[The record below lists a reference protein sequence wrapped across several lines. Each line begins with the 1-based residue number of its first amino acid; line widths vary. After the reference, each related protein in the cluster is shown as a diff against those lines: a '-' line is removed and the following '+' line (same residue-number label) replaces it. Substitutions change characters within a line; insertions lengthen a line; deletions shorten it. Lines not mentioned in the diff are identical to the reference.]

1 MEKSETSKNKY
12 WYSPLP
18 KTGSVDKDGKSIEK
32 QPNFNKKFTY
42 EEIKALGCNYVR
54 RVNPGFV
61 FFDFDK
67 PELAAIMDKIVK
79 DQGLKCKRLTTTRG
93 AHFMFKTEHGKISDG
108 SGPNWLGIDCDL
120 KGVGTDQPRK
130 INCQV
135 IRLHDEDRPEEY
147 IGFDKMRAEDGSLDV
162 TDDDLDY
169 APFYLYHTPK
179 AARETVDQ
187 ALGMAS
193 GDGGG
198 RNNWFHHE
206 YAKFCKMA
214 KFTWEQ
220 YHQASVLINRF
231 VFGEALS
238 DDELTTATRQEEYDD
253 LKVGSKEEKPLI
265 LMQAEDVIETWNCKM
280 YNGEILFFNDELG
293 HYDSYVEVLRRYLQ
307 RKYSDNNITTQ
318 KIDEIM
324 KQVVIIL
331 NTEREYQ
338 VMRSE
343 EYVVCKDRL
352 VSTLRDETREMTRS
366 IVTDIVYPFSFMTP
380 SEIEAYEK
388 KGQELVNKA
397 KLDKLSG
404 RFKEEKAP
412 KRDENGKVIG
422 PEGTTYKFIKEI
434 SCFDSKVETV
444 ILEALGCMLA
454 PVKKLPK
461 IFIFY
466 GSGANGKSK
475 LLDLMRE
482 IMGPLMTSAN
492 ILNINDNFALQN
504 VYKGIANVT
513 DDVGITTLRET
524 GLFKSLIDGTDIE
537 VNIKHKD
544 PILWKPNSQF
554 VMCCNEIPR
563 IADSTKG
570 MIRRLSFVPFE
581 MQLTKDDMDVF
592 LLDKMRNEPGNN
604 GLRYLM
610 SKAIMAYRA
619 AIARGDLTEL
629 DRQKELE
636 EDFLEENK
644 DRISQ
649 FLEYMIEENGGD
661 LDAGICDKNLGWLNQ
676 VFAQEL
682 YTDYVQWCQRNF
694 DSKIE
699 TQKTFST
706 RFKKKLP
713 SNWTTIVKKF
723 EGKSYKVYV
732 NKLQYG
738 EFKLENKTTQ
748 I

>member
-1 MEKSETSKNKY
+1 MGKSETSKNKY

-18 KTGSVDKDGKSIEK
+18 KTGSIDKDGKSIEK

-42 EEIKALGCNYVR
+42 EEIKELGCNYVR

-93 AHFMFKTEHGKISDG
+93 AHFMFKTERGKISDG

-120 KGVGTDQPRK
+120 KGVGSDQPRK

-135 IRLHDEDRPEEY
+135 IRLHDKDRPEEY
-147 IGFDKMRAEDGSLDV
+147 IGFDKMRAEDGSLDI

-169 APFYLYHTPK
+169 APFYLYHVPK
-179 AARETVDQ
+179 AAKEIVGQ
-187 ALGMAS
+187 ALGMTS

-206 YAKFCKMA
+206 YAKFCKIA

-220 YHQASVLINRF
+220 YYQASVLINRF
-231 VFGEALS
+231 VLGESLS

-253 LKVGSKEEKPLI
+253 LQVGNKEEKPLI
-265 LMQAEDVIETWNCKM
+265 LKQAEDVIETWSCKM
-280 YNGEILFFNDELG
+280 YNGEILFFNEELG
-293 HYDSYVEVLRRYLQ
+293 HYDNYVEILRRYLQ
-307 RKYSDNNITTQ
+307 RKYFDNNITTQ

-324 KQVVIIL
+324 KQVVIVL

-338 VMRSE
+338 VKRSE
-343 EYVVCKDRL
+343 EYIVCKDRL

-366 IVTDIVYPFSFMTP
+366 IVTDIVYPYSFMTP
-380 SEIEAYEK
+380 SEIKAYEEI
-388 KGQELVNKA
+388 GQQLVNKA
-397 KLDKLSG
+397 KLDKVNG
-404 RFKEEKAP
+404 KWKEEKIP
-412 KRDENGKVIG
+412 KRDEEGKVIG
-422 PEGTTYKFIKEI
+422 PEGTTYKFLKEI
-434 SCFDSKVETV
+434 SCFDDKVETV

-482 IMGPLMTSAN
+482 IMGHLMTSAN

-581 MQLTKDDMDVF
+581 MSLTKEEMDVF

-610 SKAIMAYRA
+610 SKAIIAYRA
-619 AIARGDLTEL
+619 AIARGSLTEL
-629 DRQKELE
+629 DKQRELE

-661 LDAGICDKNLGWLNQ
+661 LDAGVCDKNLEWLNQ
-676 VFAQEL
+676 VFTQEL

-694 DSKIE
+694 DSQIE
-699 TQKTFST
+699 TAKAFNT

-713 SNWTTIVKKF
+713 SNWTLIQKKF
-723 EGKSYKVYV
+723 EGRNQRIYV

-738 EFKLENKTTQ
+738 DFKLSKETTQ
-748 I
+748 L

>member
-1 MEKSETSKNKY
+1 MEKSETSKNNY

-42 EEIKALGCNYVR
+42 EEIKELGCNYVR

-93 AHFMFKTEHGKISDG
+93 AHFMFKTERGKISDG
-108 SGPNWLGIDCDL
+108 SGPNWLGVDCDL
-120 KGVGTDQPRK
+120 KGVGSDQPRK

-135 IRLHDEDRPEEY
+135 MRLHDKDRPEEY
-147 IGFDKMRAEDGSLDV
+147 IGFDKMRAEDGSLDI

-169 APFYLYHTPK
+169 APFYLYHVPK
-179 AARETVDQ
+179 AAKEIVGQ
-187 ALGMAS
+187 ALGMTS

-206 YAKFCKMA
+206 YAKFCKIA

-220 YHQASVLINRF
+220 YYQASVLINRF
-231 VFGEALS
+231 VLGESLS

-253 LKVGSKEEKPLI
+253 LQVGNKEEKPLI
-265 LMQAEDVIETWNCKM
+265 LKQAEDVIETWSCKM
-280 YNGEILFFNDELG
+280 YNGEILFFNEDLG
-293 HYDSYVEVLRRYLQ
+293 HYDNYVEILRRYLQ
-307 RKYSDNNITTQ
+307 RKYFDNNITTQ

-324 KQVVIIL
+324 KQVVIVL

-338 VMRSE
+338 VKRSE
-343 EYVVCKDRL
+343 EYIVCKDRL

-366 IVTDIVYPFSFMTP
+366 IVTDIVYPYSFMTP
-380 SEIEAYEK
+380 SEIKAYEEI
-388 KGQELVNKA
+388 GQQLVNKA
-397 KLDKLSG
+397 KLDKVNG
-404 RFKEEKAP
+404 KWKEEKIP
-412 KRDENGKVIG
+412 KRDSEGKVIG
-422 PEGTTYKFIKEI
+422 PEGTTYKFLKEI
-434 SCFDSKVETV
+434 SCFDDKVETV

-482 IMGPLMTSAN
+482 IMGHLMTSAN

-581 MQLTKDDMDVF
+581 MSLTKEEMDVF

-619 AIARGDLTEL
+619 AIARGSLTEL
-629 DRQKELE
+629 DKQRELE

-661 LDAGICDKNLGWLNQ
+661 LDAGVCDKNLEWLNQ
-676 VFAQEL
+676 VFTQEL

-694 DSKIE
+694 DSQIE
-699 TQKTFST
+699 TAKAFNT

-713 SNWTTIVKKF
+713 SNWTLIQKKF
-723 EGKSYKVYV
+723 EGRNQRIYV

-738 EFKLENKTTQ
+738 DFKLSNKTTQ
-748 I
+748 L